1 MDQKEVEKIQLTN
14 YGFRLNLIRFSR
26 FLSIFG
32 IVVSVLEIILSIAL
46 IGVEVFKLINPEK
59 CPPHSDFCPLF
70 NLIIRIIGISDGA
83 ITAVLFIL
91 FLVLFVLLK
100 NKTGA
105 RDLPGIEKIAKIYC
119 YVTGSLEIIVLI
131 AFILLYILSSWESGF
146 SFIAG
151 LLWTGLGY
159 IGYLGITRIIFFII
173 WLVYLVF
180 ACLKIH
186 GIRTQKNGMIRT
198 FIIFRYVIFVLIAI
212 LDLVSIQ
219 TSWRRFITWIFFS
232 ILDIGLINILHSIRV
247 DRANKSTETIAL
259 RSASPA
265 ATSTSS

>member
-1 MDQKEVEKIQLTN
+1 MEKIQLTN

-46 IGVEVFKLINPEK
+46 IGVEVFKIINPEK

-151 LLWTGLGY
+151 LFWTGLGY
-159 IGYLGITRIIFFII
+159 IGYLGITLIIFFII

-186 GIRTQKNGMIRT
+186 GIRTQNNMLLGIY
-198 FIIFRYVIFVLIAI
+198 IGYRYAIFVIISILLLIASI
-212 LDLVSIQ
+212 L
-219 TSWRRFITWIFFS
+219 TWEVHWIYLIDWVVFS
-232 ILDIGLINILHSIRV
+232 ILDIGLVVILHSIRV
-247 DRANKSTETIAL
+247 DRANKSTE
-259 RSASPA
+259 A
-265 ATSTSS
+265 AM

>member
-1 MDQKEVEKIQLTN
+1 M
-14 YGFRLNLIRFSR
+14 IRFST
-26 FLSIFG
+26 FFSIFG
-32 IVVSVLEIILSIAL
+32 IVVSIIEIILSIAL
-46 IGVEVFKLINPEK
+46 IVVDVVKLIKPDK
-59 CPPHSDFCPLF
+59 SSPHSTFDLNPI
-70 NLIIRIIGISDGA
+70 NRKIGISDGA

-105 RDLPGIEKIAKIYC
+105 RDLPGIEKITKIYC
-119 YVTGSLEIIVLI
+119 YVTGALEIIVLI
-131 AFILLYILSSWESGF
+131 AFIILFIVLYIPTESGF
-146 SFIAG
+146 RFLAG
-151 LLWTGLGY
+151 LFWIGLGY
-159 IGYLGITRIIFFII
+159 LGSDLIRITLIIFFII

-186 GIRTQKNGMIRT
+186 GIRTQKKVMIRT

-259 RSASPA
+259 
-265 ATSTSS
+265 